1 MLVINWLTLEREGG
15 GKEERKKL
23 NKNIILYACIV
34 SFPSSSF
41 ELLLLWMSHNFC
53 RGQGKR
59 YMVIIKIQ
67 NVIAATTRN
76 LEQGEI

>member
-34 SFPSSSF
+34 SFPSVVLSF
-41 ELLLLWMSHNFC
+41 YSYGCSTIFAAAKAK
-53 RGQGKR
+53 G
-59 YMVIIKIQ
+59 MVIIKIQ